1 MFFPSLVLSYYKKDE
16 NKKETTFLE
25 FPVTF
30 NNKLNAILLIPV
42 IETFWKEVI
51 NLSKTN
57 YTSILISFI
66 EDPSDKNCKPKFL
79 HKGIL
84 VHKDNMDVYINYVLS
99 HLIFSYHIG
108 NVYKVIN
115 FKYFKVDNNKVNGL
129 SRRFLKL
136 ERPSP
141 KVLKEF
147 KTELFPNLNF
157 PINNFYL
164 KWGYI
169 LNSKNS
175 QLQIKNVNHII
186 TITKVSTY
194 VNEIVFRDINT
205 DEILVSFKDISL
217 NNNLFIREINRALPD
232 SNWDHPNRQ
241 SGTLPIKLRALD

>member
-1 MFFPSLVLSYYKKDE
+1 M
-16 NKKETTFLE
+16 
-25 FPVTF
+25 
-30 NNKLNAILLIPV
+30 
-42 IETFWKEVI
+42 
-51 NLSKTN
+51 
-57 YTSILISFI
+57 
-66 EDPSDKNCKPKFL
+66 
-79 HKGIL
+79 
-84 VHKDNMDVYINYVLS
+84 
-99 HLIFSYHIG
+99 
-108 NVYKVIN
+108 
-115 FKYFKVDNNKVNGL
+115 

-147 KTELFPNLNF
+147 KTELFPNLNI
-157 PINNFYL
+157 PNNNFYL

-217 NNNLFIREINRALPD
+217 NGSHVNFTREINKMTYKFVNGIVTHKTEDTDFKFLSKANQ
-232 SNWDHPNRQ
+232 SKSAFTKFITWDIETRTIDNKMVPYCICV
-241 SGTLPIKLRALD
+241 G